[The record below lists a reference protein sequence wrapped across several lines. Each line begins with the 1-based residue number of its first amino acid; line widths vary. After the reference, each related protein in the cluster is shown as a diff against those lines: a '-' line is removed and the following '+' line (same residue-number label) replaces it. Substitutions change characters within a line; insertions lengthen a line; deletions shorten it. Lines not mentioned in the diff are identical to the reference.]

1 MGNTPAPAISTE
13 AVYKTAE
20 FYREDGPQAANL
32 PKHSSYVDDL
42 IDSRPSKPDAL
53 KIAKESEDIL
63 AKGGFAVKCWQFGGE
78 TQPRLKEELL
88 KLDLPEKS
96 VESSDQRLIMLKGTD
111 EILRVLGLGW
121 NPKKEPLPGEK
132 KVHVAAASSIEALLI
147 DYERFSSINKAIW
160 VVARLLNIA
169 KKKSFKDGRTLS
181 ISVKQLQEAENFI
194 VKEVQKS
201 FESELTKTDRK
212 GRKGGRFACLNPVQD
227 ESGLWVVGQRLKN

>member
-1 MGNTPAPAISTE
+1 MDDTPALAISTE
-13 AVYKTAE
+13 VVYKTAE
-20 FYREDGPQAANL
+20 LYREGSPQTANL
-32 PKHSSYVDDL
+32 LNHSSYVDDL

-63 AKGGFAVKCWQFGGE
+63 AKGGFAVKCWQFSCE
-78 TQPRLKEELL
+78 TQPRVKEELL

-96 VESSDQRLIMLKGTD
+96 VESSDQGLIRLKGTD
-111 EILRVLGLGW
+111 ENLRVLGLGW

-160 VVARLLNIA
+160 VVARFLNIA
-169 KKKSFKDGRTLS
+169 KKKSFKGGRTLS

-201 FESELTKTDRK
+201 IES
-212 GRKGGRFACLNPVQD
+212 
-227 ESGLWVVGQRLKN
+227 